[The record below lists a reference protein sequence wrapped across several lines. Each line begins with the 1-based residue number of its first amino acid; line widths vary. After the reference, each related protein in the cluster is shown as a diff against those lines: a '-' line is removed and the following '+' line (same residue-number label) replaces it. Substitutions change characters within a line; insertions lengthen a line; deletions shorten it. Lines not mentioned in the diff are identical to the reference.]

1 MNDLVNIGIVS
12 ETSKAKVVLEER
24 EYYTAMSHFYR
35 GELGRIMVWRQR
47 LDTTSNWAIL
57 TSTGIITFALSHPE
71 VTHLVF
77 MIANIM
83 LFLLL
88 VIEGRRYRY
97 YDAFRARVR
106 MLEAHFL
113 VPVIM
118 RRQATL
124 EGDWRQML
132 AEDMLLPSFKIGV
145 RESISRR
152 LRRNYIWI
160 FVVLLTAW
168 WLKIYIHPYQSVSWN
183 EMWNRFVSQQPL
195 HPMLFWVIVAGF
207 YGMLIWLGFYS
218 EKNRYASGEMERRGP
233 TRQRWKL

>member
-1 MNDLVNIGIVS
+1 VS
-12 ETSKAKVVLEER
+12 ETNKPKAALDER

-106 MLEAHFL
+106 MLEAHFY

-152 LRRNYIWI
+152 FRRNYIWI
-160 FVVLLTAW
+160 FGVILAAW
-168 WLKIYIHPYQSVSWN
+168 WLKIYIHSGKDAAPVN
-183 EMWNRFVSQQPL
+183 ANTFHEMWDRFAGQQPL
-195 HPMLFWVIVAGF
+195 HPILFWLIVAGF
-207 YGMLIWLGFYS
+207 YVMLMWLGFYS

-233 TRQRWKL
+233 SRQQWKL